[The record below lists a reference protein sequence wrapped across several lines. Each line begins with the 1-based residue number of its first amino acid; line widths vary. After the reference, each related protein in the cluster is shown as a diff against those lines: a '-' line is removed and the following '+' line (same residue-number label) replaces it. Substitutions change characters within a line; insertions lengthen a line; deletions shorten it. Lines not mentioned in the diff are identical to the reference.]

1 MALLFPETSM
11 GSSDQHFHFVIFPG
25 SASRPRRFSVKRRT
39 VGILLILCAV
49 AVALEVAF
57 LVQYVSQSGEIW
69 ELQSLRSEASQHRQQ
84 VTSISSAME
93 DLRKQLSHMRE
104 VNIRLRVMLGIDPP
118 KPTLSPL
125 GLGGKEESSLV
136 PFQASGLGG
145 ERVSLSEVA
154 TQLQQKLV
162 WLKDEAVY
170 QERYL
175 VELTGIVGDKRAQ
188 WAATPSIWPTRG
200 WVSSG
205 FGRRVSP
212 FTGMDTMHGGID
224 ISAPT
229 HTPVISVAAGTV
241 ITAGP
246 EKSLGNAIVVSHGYG
261 YKTTYGH
268 LSKVKVK
275 PGQYIKRGD
284 VIGEV
289 GTTGLSTG
297 PHLHYEIEINGSPV
311 DPLKFIID

>member
-1 MALLFPETSM
+1 MA
-11 GSSDQHFHFVIFPG
+11 SSDQHFHFVIFPG

-39 VGILLILCAV
+39 LGILLVVCALT
-49 AVALEVAF
+49 AVLEVAF

-69 ELQSLRSEASQHRQQ
+69 ELQNLRSEATQHRQQ
-84 VTSISSAME
+84 VTSISTATE
-93 DLRKQLSHMRE
+93 DLRRQLSNMRE

-118 KPTLSPL
+118 KPTSSPF
-125 GLGGKEESSLV
+125 GLGGKEESSLMLS
-136 PFQASGLGG
+136 PGGGLGG
-145 ERVSLSEVA
+145 ERVTLSEVA
-154 TQLQQKLV
+154 NQLQQKLV
-162 WLKDEAVY
+162 WLRDEAGH

-175 VELTGIVGDKRAQ
+175 VELTGIVGDRQAQ

-212 FTGMDTMHGGID
+212 FTGMDTLHGGID
-224 ISAPT
+224 ISAPM
-229 HTPVISVAAGTV
+229 HTPVLSVAAGTV
-241 ITAGP
+241 VTAGP

-268 LSKVKVK
+268 LSKVKVRA
-275 PGQYIKRGD
+275 GQLIKRGEI
-284 VIGEV
+284 IGEV
-289 GTTGLSTG
+289 GNTGLSTG
-297 PHLHYEIEINGSPV
+297 PHLHYEVESNGSLV